1 MRVFVQSGDN
11 SLRNLRLKQFVF
23 SQTIRWGCFL
33 VEASQE
39 VFMGR
44 RLLLVLQTFSLIP
57 LASALAIAQD
67 GQSSRSNAQSDY
79 IAPGADHHQHLF
91 STAYTEKFL
100 PPGSKTIT
108 AQDLIGLLDK
118 AGIRRA
124 ALLATGYS
132 FGRPG
137 SEPPD
142 EYAAV
147 KAENDWSA
155 AQAALFPNRL
165 MAFCGFNPLK
175 DYALDELAR
184 CAKDPNLRGG
194 IKLHF
199 GSSDVQTE
207 NPEHFEKLKTVFQA
221 ANSQRMAIVV
231 HMRASISKKRP
242 YGPEQARAFLEL
254 LSFAPDIPVQIAHLA
269 SSGPG
274 YMDPAAHSVI
284 EVLGDAVANKDSRT
298 RRLWFDVASN
308 AHPSNSRRVSE
319 LMVKLI
325 RQIGVKRIL
334 YGSDAA
340 TANNLKPRESWE
352 AFRALKLSNKEFK
365 TIAGNVAPY
374 FR

>member
-1 MRVFVQSGDN
+1 
-11 SLRNLRLKQFVF
+11 
-23 SQTIRWGCFL
+23 
-33 VEASQE
+33 
-39 VFMGR
+39 MGK
-44 RLLLVLQTFSLIP
+44 LLLVFQTLSLIGF
-57 LASALAIAQD
+57 ASVVALAQA
-67 GQSSRSNAQSDY
+67 GQPARSNARSEL
-79 IAPGADHHQHLF
+79 IPPAADHHQHVF
-91 STAYTEKFL
+91 SPAYTEKFL
-100 PPGSKTIT
+100 PSGSNTIT

-124 ALLATGYS
+124 VILANGYS

-137 SEPPD
+137 SEPAD

-147 KAENDWSA
+147 KADNDWAA
-155 AQAALFPNRL
+155 AQAALFPKRL
-165 MAFCGFNPLK
+165 RAVCGFNPLK
-175 DYALDELAR
+175 EYALDELAR
-184 CAKDPNLRGG
+184 CARNPNLRHG

-207 NPEHFEKLKTVFQA
+207 IPEHFEKLKKVFQA
-221 ANSQRMAIVV
+221 ANMNRMAIIV

-242 YGPEQARAFLEL
+242 YGPEQARAFLDL
-254 LSFAPDIPVQIAHLA
+254 LSFAPDIPVQVAHLA

-284 EVLGDAVANKDSRT
+284 EVLADAIAKKDPRT
-298 RRLWFDVASN
+298 RKIWFDVASN
-308 AHPSNSRRVSE
+308 AHPINSAEVSE

-340 TANNLKPRESWE
+340 TVGNLQPRESWE
-352 AFRALKLSNKEFK
+352 AFCLLKLSQKEIK

-374 FR
+374 LRR

>member
-1 MRVFVQSGDN
+1 M
-11 SLRNLRLKQFVF
+11 L
-23 SQTIRWGCFL
+23 
-33 VEASQE
+33 
-39 VFMGR
+39 R
-44 RLLLVLQTFSLIP
+44 RLFLGLQTLLLIGW
-57 LASALAIAQD
+57 LIVWASAIAFAQS
-67 GQSSRSNAQSDY
+67 GQSSQSNAIAAH
-79 IAPGADHHQHLF
+79 IAPAADHHQHVF
-91 STAYTEKFL
+91 SPAYTAKFL
-100 PPGSKTIT
+100 PAGSKTIT
-108 AQDLIGLLDK
+108 AQDLIELLDK
-118 AGIRRA
+118 AGIQRA

-147 KAENDWSA
+147 KAENDWTA
-155 AQAALFPNRL
+155 AQAALFPKRL
-165 MAFCGFNPLK
+165 LAFCGFNPLK

-184 CAKDPNLRGG
+184 CAKDPNLRAG

-207 NPEHFEKLKTVFQA
+207 IPEHFEKLKKVFQA
-221 ANSQRMAIVV
+221 ANKQRMAIIV

-254 LSFAPDIPVQIAHLA
+254 LSFAPDIPVQVAHLA

-274 YMDPAAHSVI
+274 YMDPVAHSVI
-284 EVLGDAVANKDSRT
+284 AVLADAIAKKDPRT
-298 RRLWFDVASN
+298 RKLWFDVASN
-308 AHPSNSRRVSE
+308 AHPSNSAEVSE

-334 YGSDAA
+334 FGSDAA
-340 TANNLKPRESWE
+340 AAHNLQPREAWE
-352 AFRALKLSNKEFK
+352 AFRGLKLTEKEIK

>member
-1 MRVFVQSGDN
+1 M
-11 SLRNLRLKQFVF
+11 
-23 SQTIRWGCFL
+23 T
-33 VEASQE
+33 
-39 VFMGR
+39 R
-44 RLLLVLQTFSLIP
+44 RLFIVLNTFSLIA
-57 LASALAIAQD
+57 LASITAIAQN
-67 GQSSRSNAQSDY
+67 GESAQSNAQSEQ
-79 IAPGADHHQHLF
+79 IVPAADHHQHVF
-91 STAYTEKFL
+91 STAYTAKFL
-100 PPGSKTIT
+100 PAGSKTIT

-124 ALLATGYS
+124 SLLATGYS

-137 SEPPD
+137 SEPTD

-147 KAENDWSA
+147 KAENDWTA
-155 AQAALFPNRL
+155 AQAALFPKRL

-175 DYALDELAR
+175 EYALDELAR
-184 CAKDPNLRGG
+184 CAKDPNLRRG

-207 NPEHFEKLKTVFQA
+207 IPEHFEKLKKVFQA
-221 ANSQRMAIVV
+221 ANKQRMAIIV
-231 HMRASISKKRP
+231 HMRASISKNRP

-284 EVLGDAVANKDSRT
+284 AVLADAIAKNDRRT
-298 RRLWFDVASN
+298 RMLWFDVASN
-308 AHPSNSRRVSE
+308 AHPRNSAEASA
-319 LMVKLI
+319 LMVKFI
-325 RQIGVKRIL
+325 REVGVKRIL

-340 TANNLKPRESWE
+340 TVGNLAPREAWE
-352 AFRALKLSNKEFK
+352 AFRDLKLSDKEIK
-365 TIAGNVAPY
+365 TIAGNLAPY